1 MAKDKEKKKKE
12 PRRKPKYGMFSCLKW
27 MGKLLWKWEK
37 TIAVSAVLV
46 IPITVVLYWLNI
58 YTPSIVLDRLQ
69 TSDTFAIVIYT
80 ILALLL
86 STLGFRMIKNYID
99 IKRQLSSDYL
109 SLRLYHILSES
120 LLSKDY
126 YLQFDEEYQEK
137 SKRAEN
143 ANWNKGNTFPTE
155 LGNLVINIICF
166 VLFGSVIS
174 LLSPWVLLLLLVG
187 CLINFFTQRWQQN
200 YDYRHQEEMDLVNNK
215 LQYAMF
221 RAPDRQ
227 HAKDLRLYGFS
238 DFISKTFDSLLKEY
252 LSVFRKFQN
261 SSSMVEIVSYIVSA
275 LRDGLAYAFLIF
287 RAVNGELGPA
297 EFVLYFSAIS
307 QMSGFIGGILG
318 GVSSIREGALQ
329 LSDFRE
335 YLDIQGDFNHGEG
348 IEKPVGRPLSIEF
361 KNVSYKYPKGEKNVI
376 DNVSFKIEA
385 GEKIALVGLNG
396 AGKTTLTMLMGGL
409 ILPNEGE
416 ILIDGHGILE
426 YNRDDLI
433 SLFSVVPQNYTILPL
448 SIAENIALEE
458 KEHIDYDKLNKV
470 LEIAGLTNKIASLSN
485 GVDTP
490 ISKEFDGDAVDFSGG
505 EMQRLLLARA
515 VYRGAPI
522 LILDEPTAA
531 LDPIAEDEIYKKYN
545 EIAKDTTSIFISHRL
560 ASTRFCDRIFLLDN
574 NKLAEVG
581 THDELI
587 KLGGKYKE
595 LFDVQSQYYKEGENK
610 NEEKQEV

>member
-1 MAKDKEKKKKE
+1 MTKEKDKKQKE
-12 PRRKPKYGMFSCLKW
+12 PKRQPKYGMFSCLKW

-46 IPITVVLYWLNI
+46 IPLAVALYWLNT

-69 TSDTFAIVIYT
+69 TSETFATVVYT

-86 STLGFRMIKNYID
+86 SALGFRMIKNYVD
-99 IKRQLSSDYL
+99 IKRSLSSDFL
-109 SLRLYHILSES
+109 SLRLYHILSEAT
-120 LLSKDY
+120 LSKDY
-126 YLQFDEEYQEK
+126 YLFFDEECQEK
-137 SKRAEN
+137 FKRARN
-143 ANWNKGNTFPTE
+143 ARWGKGSTFPTE
-155 LGNLVINIICF
+155 LGNLAVNIICF

-174 LLSPWVLLLLLVG
+174 LLSPWVLLLLLAG
-187 CLINFFTQRWQQN
+187 CLVNFFTQRWRQN
-200 YDYRHQEEMDLVNNK
+200 YDYRHQEEMDLVGCK
-215 LQYAMF
+215 LNYTMF
-221 RAPDRQ
+221 EAPHRKN
-227 HAKDLRLYGFS
+227 AKDLRLYGFS
-238 DFISKTFDSLLKEY
+238 DFISETFDSLLKEY

-261 SSSMVEIVSYIVSA
+261 SASTVEIVSYLVSA
-275 LRDGLAYAFLIF
+275 LRDGLAYAFLIY
-287 RAVNGELGPA
+287 RAMNGELSPA

-318 GVSSIREGALQ
+318 GVSSLREGALQ

-335 YLDIQGDFNHGEG
+335 YLDIQGGFNHGKG

-361 KNVSYKYPKGEKNVI
+361 KNVSYQYPKGERKVI
-376 DNVSFKIEA
+376 DNISFKIKA

-409 ILPNEGE
+409 VLPNEGE
-416 ILIDGHGILE
+416 VLIDGHNLME
-426 YNRDDLI
+426 YNHDDLI
-433 SLFSVVPQNYTILPL
+433 SLFSVVPQYYTILPL

-458 KEHIDYDKLNKV
+458 KDRIDYKKLNKV
-470 LEIAGLTNKIASLSN
+470 IEIAGLTSKITSLSK

-490 ISKEFDGDAVDFSGG
+490 LSKEFDHDAVDFSGG

-545 EIAKDTTSIFISHRL
+545 EIAKDTTSVFISHRL

-581 THDELI
+581 THDELMR
-587 KLGGKYKE
+587 LGGKYKE
-595 LFDVQSQYYKEGENK
+595 FFDIQSQYYKEGEREH
-610 NEEKQEV
+610 EEAKEI